1 MRLFTCSACGQTL
14 YFENSQCT
22 RCGRPLAFLPDR
34 GLLATVRAADDPA
47 GLLVPLDEKLGPT
60 RYRPCGNQLD
70 HQACNWAVLKTD
82 DQRFCRAC
90 RLNRLIP
97 NLSEPGAKDAWLK
110 LERAKRRL
118 VDTLLRLRLPLA
130 PRGSAT
136 DGGLAFSFARD
147 EPGGARVL
155 TGHSDGVI
163 TINVAEAD
171 APFRE
176 RIRQELGE
184 PYRTLLGHFR
194 HEIGHYYW
202 DRLVAGSTWR
212 APFAALF
219 GDPDADY
226 AAAVK
231 QHYDNGPPADWPTR
245 FVSAYA
251 STHPWEDWAETWAH
265 YLHIVDTLETARS
278 FGLALQ
284 PAPVGGGRAPRVVAA
299 RVDLEDPDDL
309 LAAWVPLTLA
319 LNSLNRS
326 MGLPDPYPF
335 VLPPPAID
343 KLRFVHDVIRDAAA
357 GERRE

>member
-1 MRLFTCSACGQTL
+1 MRLFTCAACGQTL

-22 RCGRPLAFLPDR
+22 RCGRSLAFLPDH
-34 GLLATVRAADDPA
+34 GLLATVRADGDSI
-47 GLLVPLDEKLGPT
+47 GLLVPVDEKLGPA

-70 HQACNWAVLKTD
+70 HQACNWAVPEQD

-97 NLSEPGAKDAWLK
+97 NLSDPASKDAWLK

-118 VDTLLRLRLPLA
+118 LYTLIRLRLPIA
-130 PRGSAT
+130 PAGSGAG
-136 DGGLAFSFARD
+136 GGLAFSFARD
-147 EPGGARVL
+147 EPGAQRIM

-163 TINVAEAD
+163 TINIAEAD

-202 DRLVAGSTWR
+202 TLLVEGSKWQ
-212 APFAALF
+212 APFGALF
-219 GDPDADY
+219 GDPGADY

-231 QHYDNGPPADWPTR
+231 HHYENGPPADWPNR

-265 YLHIVDTLETARS
+265 YLHMVDTLETARS
-278 FGLALQ
+278 FGLALR
-284 PAPVGGGRAPRVVAA
+284 PKPVGGGREPPVVAPRVEVE
-299 RVDLEDPDDL
+299 DLEGL

-335 VLPPPAID
+335 VLSSPAID
-343 KLRFVHDVIRDAAA
+343 KLRLVHDVIRDAAA
-357 GERRE
+357 RT